1 MGFYR
6 MKLSTQINII
16 AISLLITICTLM
28 TSFVF
33 YQMQIGMKQ
42 SASLK
47 AESDL
52 KLSYNLIENKF
63 HGDWNVREG
72 ELFKGET
79 LMKRNSEL
87 NEIRTMT
94 GGLFSLFHNDVRIST
109 SQKDSK
115 YTIGSK
121 VGDEIAEQ
129 VLRKGQVYFGEDNF
143 DGVPHQIAYMPIKDK
158 NGLIIGIWA
167 VATSQAFVKD
177 IFKSMVP
184 IYFIVLFINMVIT
197 ALAFWFYTRNIK
209 KRLQILTNAMEDAG
223 RGDFSK
229 PLLVNSRDE
238 IGQLTQSYN
247 DMKSNLAEIIRQV
260 HLASEQVAVSSDRL
274 NASAYETT
282 TQINSVTVSLNEMAV
297 GAETSVKG
305 AKDSAIAM
313 EELVY
318 GVQKIAESS
327 SIVTEE
333 SIQAANEAEQGN
345 ESVQKAVQQMD
356 SIEKSVN
363 ESAIL
368 TIQMGDQTQTIGK
381 VAELITNISSQI
393 NLLSL
398 NATIEAARAGEHG
411 RGFAVVAK
419 EVRKL
424 AEQSA
429 QSAYEINALL
439 KKIEEDTTHSAKA
452 MERVIIEVQAGKE
465 IVYESGVTFQRI
477 LYAIQHVARKMEE
490 ITAITEE
497 ISSSSEGIALTVD
510 ETARISEESFYSTQN
525 IVAVSE
531 EQLSSMDMILSSAS
545 SLKKMARE
553 LERLIL
559 KFKIS

>member
-1 MGFYR
+1 M
-6 MKLSTQINII
+6 
-16 AISLLITICTLM
+16 LM

-33 YQMQIGMKQ
+33 YQMQNGIKK

-52 KLSYNLIENKF
+52 KMSYRLIDKNF
-63 HGDWNVREG
+63 PGVWNVRDG
-72 ELFKGET
+72 ELYKGDT

-87 NEIRTMT
+87 DEIRTMT
-94 GGLFSLFHNDVRIST
+94 GDLFSLFHDETLVSSSNIDPEFP
-109 SQKDSK
+109 
-115 YTIGSK
+115 IGSRAD
-121 VGDEIAEQ
+121 VAIAEQ
-129 VLRKGQVYFGEDNF
+129 VLRKGEVYLGEDKIL
-143 DGVPHQIAYMPIKDK
+143 GESYQTAYMPIKDK

-167 VATSQAFVKD
+167 VATSQAFVNE
-177 IFKSMVP
+177 IVTSMIPLYV
-184 IYFIVLFINMVIT
+184 IVLLINMVIT
-197 ALAFWFYTRNIK
+197 ALAFWFYTRHIK
-209 KRLQILTNAMEDAG
+209 KRLQILTLSMEDAG
-223 RGDFSK
+223 RGDFTKS
-229 PLLVNSRDE
+229 LFVNSRDE

-260 HLASEQVAVSSDRL
+260 RLASEQVAISSDKL

-282 TQINSVTVSLNEMAV
+282 SQINQVTQSLNEMAI

-313 EELVY
+313 DELVY

-333 SIQAANEAEQGN
+333 SIQAANESERGN
-345 ESVQKAVQQMD
+345 ESVQMAVKQMD
-356 SIEKSVN
+356 SIEASVN
-363 ESAIL
+363 ESATL
-368 TIQMGDQTQTIGK
+368 TKQLGSQTQTIGK
-381 VAELITNISSQI
+381 IAELITNISSKI

-429 QSAYEINALL
+429 LSAYEINALL
-439 KKIEEDTTHSAKA
+439 KKIEEDSTSSASA
-452 MERVIIEVQAGKE
+452 MERVIIEVQSGKE
-465 IVYESGVTFQRI
+465 LVNEAGRTFQTI
-477 LYAIQHVARKMEE
+477 LYAIQHVANRMEE

-531 EQLSSMDMILSSAS
+531 EQLASMDMISSSAN
-545 SLKKMARE
+545 SLKNMAQE
-553 LERLIL
+553 LEGLIL
-559 KFKIS
+559 NFKIS